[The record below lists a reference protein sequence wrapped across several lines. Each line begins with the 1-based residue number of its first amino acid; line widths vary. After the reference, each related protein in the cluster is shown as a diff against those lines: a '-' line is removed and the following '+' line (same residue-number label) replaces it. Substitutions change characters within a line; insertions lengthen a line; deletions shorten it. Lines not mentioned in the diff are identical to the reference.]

1 MLDDSIAVATQ
12 EIEEDSSPSKPTEWD
27 ETEGTA
33 VNAFVILISF
43 TCSEI
48 EIVQKLLYCL

>member
-12 EIEEDSSPSKPTEWD
+12 EIEENSSPSKPTEWD